1 MSVHKNESRSQNTAS
16 LLVDNK
22 IWINFYALTWQEKE
36 TFKLG
41 SSLQHL
47 IIYTISTID
56 TQHWPNFCPKNENV
70 WHLFLLFSL
79 NVKTL
84 QLRSIVYII
93 SMRVQKKP
101 HSWLLNRKSFWFIER
116 TRLYLLKQSMTW
128 LDLNHD
134 FFKMKIFNPFI
145 IFYHS

>member
-1 MSVHKNESRSQNTAS
+1 MFVQKTKMFN
-16 LLVDNK
+16 
-22 IWINFYALTWQEKE
+22 I
-36 TFKLG
+36 
-41 SSLQHL
+41 
-47 IIYTISTID
+47 
-56 TQHWPNFCPKNENV
+56 
-70 WHLFLLFSL
+70 LFLLLSL
-79 NVKTL
+79 KVKTL

-101 HSWLLNRKSFWFIER
+101 HSWLLNRKSFWFIGR

-145 IFYHS
+145 IFHYHSWLIGEGVKSDTLLQFGARWSHTLFGHFFGVICCGSHPLPFFHKSLILR

>member
-1 MSVHKNESRSQNTAS
+1 MSEHKNESRSQIIAS
-16 LLVDNK
+16 WLVDNK
-22 IWINFYALTWQEKE
+22 IWTDFYE
-36 TFKLG
+36 TFKETLKHG

-47 IIYTISTID
+47 VIYTIFTTD
-56 TQHWPNFCPKNENV
+56 TKHWPNFCPKNENV
-70 WHLFLLFSL
+70 RHLFFLLFSL
-79 NVKTL
+79 KVKTL

-145 IFYHS
+145 IFHHS